1 MSFED
6 DMVLVDQYF
15 FDEDSFLK
23 SEVKSIE
30 KLLKTAQ
37 FTLPQAEITTI
48 TKYKAQIDSLI
59 KEYRDKTIKPKNI
72 AWTVDDQVVL
82 ELYNRLI
89 VHKSRLDIVLSA
101 QSCITSQI
109 PAPVAVGL
117 DDKKEEKEQKEK
129 EQKEKEIQNQGE
141 IEQLK
146 SQLAE
151 MIAKNTLLAEQLAQ
165 SAQIEEQFKEP
176 EEKIEEA
183 NNEEENG
190 ENGENNND
198 RNNQNNQNNQN
209 NENNNDEKKNWFLPR
224 EKNGKYSTAKAV
236 DYQQFREQYIETLLN
251 EIDRLSLLSQ
261 DQSKVL
267 VENKELIDKL
277 QGDNLY
283 YQILTNMK
291 QTEITNLEGQV
302 KQWEAYSTQQE
313 NEVRELNTI
322 IMEQVHQ
329 KGIEMRKQL
338 KRTKQD
344 EGGDK
349 DDKDGKDGKEADGD
363 AVDGIKKSDEI
374 GIENNPTTA
383 SIEGVSE
390 GIVDVIVEKSD
401 EIQQGDEETTE
412 ESTKKG
418 DIVEETEEA
427 EKIENKPQVVA
438 ETSQSGEKQDELL
451 TAAKEIADVS
461 KQLLLKTQD
470 ELETLREQ
478 FQRVTVQYNETRDH
492 LDVEEQERR
501 ALVQELIEERD
512 IRRSQ
517 KIKLE
522 TTQAQVMKLLQQT
535 SELVETNS
543 SLQTRIEF
551 CLLNHSVIPDD
562 D

>member
-1 MSFED
+1 
-6 DMVLVDQYF
+6 
-15 FDEDSFLK
+15 
-23 SEVKSIE
+23 
-30 KLLKTAQ
+30 
-37 FTLPQAEITTI
+37 
-48 TKYKAQIDSLI
+48 
-59 KEYRDKTIKPKNI
+59 
-72 AWTVDDQVVL
+72 
-82 ELYNRLI
+82 
-89 VHKSRLDIVLSA
+89 
-101 QSCITSQI
+101 
-109 PAPVAVGL
+109 
-117 DDKKEEKEQKEK
+117 
-129 EQKEKEIQNQGE
+129 
-141 IEQLK
+141 
-146 SQLAE
+146 
-151 MIAKNTLLAEQLAQ
+151 
-165 SAQIEEQFKEP
+165 
-176 EEKIEEA
+176 
-183 NNEEENG
+183 
-190 ENGENNND
+190 
-198 RNNQNNQNNQN
+198 
-209 NENNNDEKKNWFLPR
+209 
-224 EKNGKYSTAKAV
+224 
-236 DYQQFREQYIETLLN
+236 
-251 EIDRLSLLSQ
+251 
-261 DQSKVL
+261 
-267 VENKELIDKL
+267 
-277 QGDNLY
+277 
-283 YQILTNMK
+283 
-291 QTEITNLEGQV
+291 
-302 KQWEAYSTQQE
+302 
-313 NEVRELNTI
+313 
-322 IMEQVHQ
+322 
-329 KGIEMRKQL
+329 MRKQL

-344 EGGDK
+344 EGGDKDDK

>member
-117 DDKKEEKEQKEK
+117 DDKKEEKV
-129 EQKEKEIQNQGE
+129 QKEKEIQNQGE

-349 DDKDGKDGKEADGD
+349 DDKDDKDGKDGKEADGD